1 MKKRSL
7 AWALRLLFY
16 VFLDAVT
23 GAVIY
28 GISIGEADLAPGQLA
43 IRILTAMTLVSAI
56 VGGPDFMLY
65 WQESGRR
72 IAAEQERDEER
83 DARIAA
89 EERLQAA
96 MQERDAR
103 IAAEQLLEATAQER
117 DAAVANVAA
126 MTQRLD
132 ELSAQVEQLRNDR
145 AARRSR
151 RRRLRSNGQ

>member
-16 VFLDAVT
+16 VCLDAVT
-23 GAVIY
+23 GAIIY
-28 GISIGEADLAPGQLA
+28 AISIGEVDLAPGQLA

-56 VGGPDFMLY
+56 VGGPDIMLY

-72 IAAEQERDEER
+72 IAAEQERDAAEQERDEER

-89 EERLQAA
+89 EVSLQAA
-96 MQERDAR
+96 
-103 IAAEQLLEATAQER
+103 TQER

-151 RRRLRSNGQ
+151 RRRLRSNGR

>member
-1 MKKRSL
+1 MKRRSL
-7 AWALRLLFY
+7 SWALRLLFY
-16 VFLDAVT
+16 VCLDAVT
-23 GAVIY
+23 GAIIY
-28 GISIGEADLAPGQLA
+28 AISIGEADLAPGQLA

-56 VGGPDFMLY
+56 VGGPDIMLY

-72 IAAEQERDEER
+72 IAAEQERDAAEQERDEAR

-89 EERLQAA
+89 EVRLQAA
-96 MQERDAR
+96 
-103 IAAEQLLEATAQER
+103 TQER

-151 RRRLRSNGQ
+151 RRRLRRNGQ

>member
-1 MKKRSL
+1 
-7 AWALRLLFY
+7 
-16 VFLDAVT
+16 
-23 GAVIY
+23 
-28 GISIGEADLAPGQLA
+28 
-43 IRILTAMTLVSAI
+43 
-56 VGGPDFMLY
+56 MLY